1 MVKNNYLHM
10 KLRESREE
18 ITRLKEELE
27 ATEEAA
33 QVRDRETAGK
43 AAEQIEREQ
52 ETARVERARVIEQ
65 LEVAEADRQQVAG
78 QLQEAEDRAERDR
91 EQHKTRTRVFVV
103 GSLLLVGIVIASLA
117 GAFSGEPEVIVVP
130 TTVPPT
136 TVPPTTVPVTTTVV
150 STTSTTVEPV
160 RVTTSLVPPVTTTLE
175 PTLPVDPEAEEPVE
189 PIDEEAVLLETY
201 ELWEVGERIQI
212 LQIVLGMQADWTYGP
227 STFDRHVR
235 MLIDRGLG
243 LDHLPP
249 PPTST
254 TTLPPLDDGIQNLYP
269 NKQVQDFK
277 HPGVSDEW
285 IFFGLAGTSVQVQ
298 MTSSH
303 FDTYLE
309 VFGPLGEP
317 IALND
322 DHVGPDSFVSVQLCE
337 TGAYTLHARSFGYG
351 NSQSGQYSL
360 LLSGGGVV
368 FDALLQKCVA
378 AVVG

>member
-1 MVKNNYLHM
+1 MAKNNYLHM

-18 ITRLKEELE
+18 IARLKEELE

-33 QVRDRETAGK
+33 QVRDRETVGK

-52 ETARVERARVIEQ
+52 EAARVERARVIEQ
-65 LEVAEADRQQVAG
+65 LEVAEADRQEVAG
-78 QLQEAEDRAERDR
+78 QLQEAEDRAQRDR
-91 EQHKTRTRVFVV
+91 EQHKTRTRVFVM

-117 GAFSGEPEVIVVP
+117 GAFGGEPEVIVVP
-130 TTVPPT
+130 TTVP
-136 TVPPTTVPVTTTVV
+136 VTTVPVTTVPSPV
-150 STTSTTVEPV
+150 SSTTVEPV
-160 RVTTSLVPPVTTTLE
+160 RVTTSLVPLATTTLE
-175 PTLPVDPEAEEPVE
+175 PTLPVDPNVEEPVV
-189 PIDEEAVLLETY
+189 PIDEEAVLLDAY

-235 MLIDRGLG
+235 ALIDRGLT

-249 PPTST
+249 PPTTS
-254 TTLPPLDDGIQNLYP
+254 TTLPPLDVGVSNLYP
-269 NKQVQDFK
+269 NEQVQDFK
-277 HPGVSDEW
+277 HPGLSDEW
-285 IFFGLAGTSVQVQ
+285 IFFGEAGTSVQVQ

-309 VFGPLGEP
+309 VFGPLGNL

-322 DHVGPDSFVSVQLCE
+322 DHVGTDSFVSVRLCE
-337 TGAYTLHARSFGYG
+337 TGAYTLKAGSFGYG

-360 LLSGGGVV
+360 LLNGGGVV
-368 FDALLQKCVA
+368 FDALLQKCLA
-378 AVVG
+378 ATG